1 MQPKTHPPIR
11 AGALTLLL
19 TLVAICLSV
28 LSVLSVLSFS
38 TALAD
43 LRLAE
48 KSMSRFQQDAALENE
63 GQRWLAALD
72 GQLTTG
78 ADGSTVGELLPDGT
92 VQTILK
98 TSDGRSLTIAVRP
111 TPDADP
117 GYTVVRWQFGQDWT
131 PETDLNLWDGS
142 F

>member
-11 AGALTLLL
+11 TGALTLLL
-19 TLVAICLSV
+19 TLVAIC

-72 GQLTTG
+72 GQLTAG
-78 ADGSTVGELLPDGT
+78 SDGSAVGELLPDGT

-117 GYTVVRWQFGQDWT
+117 RYTVVRWQFGQDWT